1 VPKSPL
7 YKSPALAA
15 ASTEIVQNITGPPWQ
30 DRNCYHQKPMSRNNE
45 QGFPRPAELVRTEAA
60 ALEALAVRLD
70 GPMSAG
76 FDRAVDLIVRCGEG
90 NGRVVVTGMGKSGI
104 IAQKIAAT
112 LSSTGSPA
120 LFLHPAE
127 AIHGDLGVLMPGDVV
142 VALSASGETEEILR
156 LLATLKRKGDA
167 LVSFCCNLQSTLA
180 QASDVALDCGVEREA
195 CGLNLAP
202 TASTTTMLAL
212 GDALAVA
219 VSLRKGFRAEDF
231 AELHPGGKLGKRLA
245 KVQDLMHSGADV
257 PVVAPSTP
265 MTDVIYEMSSKK
277 LGIATVQ
284 EAGKLL
290 GLISDGDLRRLLE
303 REGGAALSRTAG
315 EAMHANPRTI
325 RANELAAR
333 ALALLE
339 ERKIT
344 SLVVV
349 DADDHVVGVVHLH
362 DLWGVELI

>member
-1 VPKSPL
+1 MSESKEN
-7 YKSPALAA
+7 KNKAG
-15 ASTEIVQNITGPPWQ
+15 EKTGL
-30 DRNCYHQKPMSRNNE
+30 KPSD
-45 QGFPRPAELVRTEAA
+45 LVRTEAA
-60 ALEALAVRLD
+60 ALEALAKRLD
-70 GPMSAG
+70 GPMAEP
-76 FDRAVDLIVRCGEG
+76 FARAVDLILSCGQG

-127 AIHGDLGVLMPGDVV
+127 AVHGDLGVLMPGDVV
-142 VALSASGETEEILR
+142 VALSVSGETEEILR

-167 LVSFCCNLQSTLA
+167 LVSFCCNPESTLA

-202 TASTTTMLAL
+202 TASTTAMLAL
-212 GDALAVA
+212 GDALAIA

-245 KVQDLMHSGADV
+245 KVRDLMHAGEEV
-257 PVVAPSTP
+257 PVVAAGTP

-277 LGIATVQ
+277 LGMTTVQ
-284 EAGKLL
+284 EAGQLK
-290 GLISDGDLRRLLE
+290 GVISDGDLRRLLE
-303 REGGAALSRTAG
+303 REGGAALSRSAG
-315 EAMHANPRTI
+315 EAMNAKPRTI
-325 RANELAAR
+325 GAEELAAR
-333 ALALLE
+333 ALTILE

-344 SLVVV
+344 SLIVV
-349 DADDHVVGVVHLH
+349 DAAGRVEGVLHLH

>member
-1 VPKSPL
+1 MNR
-7 YKSPALAA
+7 
-15 ASTEIVQNITGPPWQ
+15 E
-30 DRNCYHQKPMSRNNE
+30 NE
-45 QGFPRPAELVRTEAA
+45 QDCLKPAELVRTEAA
-60 ALEALAVRLD
+60 ALEALAARLE
-70 GPMSAG
+70 GPMAAE
-76 FDRAVDLIVRCGEG
+76 FDRAVELILHCGQG

-127 AIHGDLGVLMPGDVV
+127 AVHGDLGVLMPGDVV

-167 LVSFCCNLQSTLA
+167 LISFCCNLNSTLA
-180 QASDVALDCGVEREA
+180 QASDVALDCTVEREA

-202 TASTTTMLAL
+202 TASTTAMLAL

-219 VSLRKGFRAEDF
+219 VSLRKGFQAEDF
-231 AELHPGGKLGKRLA
+231 AELHPGGKLGKQLA
-245 KVQDLMHSGADV
+245 KVRDLMHAGDEV
-257 PVVAPSTP
+257 PIVSTTTS

-277 LGIATVQ
+277 LGITTVQ
-284 EAGKLL
+284 DEGCLR
-290 GLISDGDLRRLLE
+290 GVISDGDLRRLLE

-315 EAMHANPRTI
+315 EAMNAHPRTI
-325 RANELAAR
+325 RAEELAAR
-333 ALALLE
+333 ALAILE

-349 DADDHVVGVVHLH
+349 DSGNKVEGVLHLH

>member
-1 VPKSPL
+1 MDKPENQSVPGNREAGCTE
-7 YKSPALAA
+7 PAA
-15 ASTEIVQNITGPPWQ
+15 
-30 DRNCYHQKPMSRNNE
+30 
-45 QGFPRPAELVRTEAA
+45 LVRTEAA
-60 ALEALAVRLD
+60 ALEALAERLE
-70 GPMSAG
+70 GPMAAD
-76 FDRAVDLIVRCGEG
+76 FERAVEMILRCGEER
-90 NGRVVVTGMGKSGI
+90 GRVVVTGMGKSGI

-127 AIHGDLGVLMPGDVV
+127 AVHGDLGVLMPGDVV

-156 LLATLKRKGDA
+156 LLATLKRKGDG
-167 LVSFCCNLQSTLA
+167 LVSFSCNLNSTLA
-180 QASDVALDCGVEREA
+180 QSSDVALDCSVEREA
-195 CGLNLAP
+195 CALNLAP

-212 GDALAVA
+212 GDALAIA

-245 KVQDLMHSGADV
+245 KVRDLMHAGEEV
-257 PVVAPSTP
+257 PVVAPTTS

-277 LGIATVQ
+277 LGLTTVQ
-284 EAGKLL
+284 KEGRLC
-290 GLISDGDLRRLLE
+290 GVISDGDLRRLLE

-315 EAMHANPRTI
+315 EAMNAHPRTI
-325 RANELAAR
+325 ASTELAAK
-333 ALALLE
+333 ALAILE

-349 DADDHVVGVVHLH
+349 DANQTVEGVLHLH

>member
-1 VPKSPL
+1 
-7 YKSPALAA
+7 
-15 ASTEIVQNITGPPWQ
+15 
-30 DRNCYHQKPMSRNNE
+30 M
-45 QGFPRPAELVRTEAA
+45 AE
-60 ALEALAVRLD
+60 
-70 GPMSAG
+70 PFS
-76 FDRAVDLIVRCGEG
+76 RAVELILHCGEG

-127 AIHGDLGVLMPGDVV
+127 AVHGDLGVLMAGDVV

-156 LLATLKRKGDA
+156 LLVTLKRKGDA
-167 LVSFCCNLQSTLA
+167 LVSFCCNLNSTLA
-180 QASDVALDCGVEREA
+180 LASDVALDCGVEREA

-202 TASTTTMLAL
+202 TASTTAMLAL
-212 GDALAVA
+212 GDALAIA

-245 KVQDLMHSGADV
+245 KVRDLMHTGDAV
-257 PVVAPSTP
+257 PVVTPSTA

-277 LGIATVQ
+277 LGVTTVQ
-284 EAGKLL
+284 EQGRLR
-290 GLISDGDLRRLLE
+290 GVISDGDLRRLLE

-315 EAMHANPRTI
+315 EAMNPHPRTI
-325 RANELAAR
+325 ASGELAAT
-333 ALALLE
+333 ALAILE

-349 DADDHVVGVVHLH
+349 DAENKVQGVLHLH

>member
-1 VPKSPL
+1 MNPK
-7 YKSPALAA
+7 K
-15 ASTEIVQNITGPPWQ
+15 EQ
-30 DRNCYHQKPMSRNNE
+30 DCL
-45 QGFPRPAELVRTEAA
+45 RPAEMVRTEAA
-60 ALEALAVRLD
+60 ALEGLAARLD
-70 GPMSAG
+70 GAMAAD
-76 FDRAVDLIVRCGEG
+76 FDRAVELILHCGEG

-127 AIHGDLGVLMPGDVV
+127 AVHGDVGVLMSGDVV

-167 LVSFCCNLQSTLA
+167 LVSFCCNPHSTLA

-202 TASTTTMLAL
+202 TASTTAMLAL
-212 GDALAVA
+212 GDALAIA
-219 VSLRKGFRAEDF
+219 VSLRKGFRMEDF
-231 AELHPGGKLGKRLA
+231 AELHPGGKLGKQLA
-245 KVQDLMHSGADV
+245 KVRDLMHTGDDLPMVTTA
-257 PVVAPSTP
+257 TP

-277 LGIATVQ
+277 LGMTTVQ
-284 EAGKLL
+284 ESGHLR
-290 GLISDGDLRRLLE
+290 GVISDGDLRRLLE

-315 EAMHANPRTI
+315 EAMNANPRTI
-325 RANELAAR
+325 VASELAAK
-333 ALALLE
+333 ALAILE

-349 DADDHVVGVVHLH
+349 DTENNVEGVVHLH
-362 DLWGVELI
+362 DLWGVEMI

>member
-1 VPKSPL
+1 MSQPEFNDREAD
-7 YKSPALAA
+7 PAAPQYL
-15 ASTEIVQNITGPPWQ
+15 
-30 DRNCYHQKPMSRNNE
+30 
-45 QGFPRPAELVRTEAA
+45 RPADMVRTEAA
-60 ALEALAVRLD
+60 ALESLATRLE
-70 GPMSAG
+70 GPMAEP
-76 FDRAVDLIVRCGEG
+76 FARAVEMILNCSNG

-127 AIHGDLGVLMPGDVV
+127 AVHGDLGVLMPGDVV
-142 VALSASGETEEILR
+142 VALSVSGETEEILR
-156 LLATLKRKGDA
+156 LLTTLKRKGDA
-167 LVSFCCNLQSTLA
+167 LVSFCCNLNSTLA

-212 GDALAVA
+212 GDALAIA

-245 KVQDLMHSGADV
+245 KVRDLMHAGDDV
-257 PVVAPSTP
+257 PVVAPATP

-284 EAGKLL
+284 DAGRLC
-290 GLISDGDLRRLLE
+290 GIISDGDLRRLLE
-303 REGGAALSRTAG
+303 REGGAALSKTAG
-315 EAMHANPRTI
+315 EAMNSRPRTI
-325 RANELAAR
+325 GAGELAAK
-333 ALALLE
+333 ALAILE

-344 SLVVV
+344 SLIVVNGEDKV
-349 DADDHVVGVVHLH
+349 EGVLHLH